1 MKKIETKTQPIFGF
15 SLAEALITLLVVC
28 IITIA
33 SVPVITKK
41 HRAQSSVPH
50 GSYACYWNGDA
61 LVAKYTENKQVKDGK
76 IVFDEEEGRYGCEF
90 EPPKGAKNFV
100 MTVIGGGGGGA
111 GSAVGS
117 IINKY
122 EVNKT
127 KEKTPSKRNR
137 QRDVLRLLSSTAN
150 APTPH

>member
-90 EPPKGAKNFV
+90 EPPICDIFC
-100 MTVIGGGGGGA
+100 
-111 GSAVGS
+111 
-117 IINKY
+117 
-122 EVNKT
+122 
-127 KEKTPSKRNR
+127 
-137 QRDVLRLLSSTAN
+137 
-150 APTPH
+150 